1 LKYVY
6 ILQSNVGEHC
16 YVGITDD
23 PRARLTK
30 HSAGD
35 VAHTSKYRPWH
46 IKTYVAF
53 RDARQAFNF
62 EQYLKSSSGRAFAK
76 KRL

>member
-1 LKYVY
+1 MKYVY
-6 ILQSNVGEHC
+6 ILQSNVGEHF

-23 PRARLTK
+23 PRARLAK

-53 RDARQAFNF
+53 RDAR
-62 EQYLKSSSGRAFAK
+62 
-76 KRL
+76 

>member
-1 LKYVY
+1 MKYVY
-6 ILQSNVGEHC
+6 ILQSNVGEHF

-30 HSAGD
+30 
-35 VAHTSKYRPWH
+35 SKYRPWH